1 MPTKSYKRVS
11 DQKAAPFRPNETELF
26 PMQICAHMVRALGI
40 TEADEITRLREIL
53 NNAGS
58 FAHLAAYVKKEGV
71 PAANQRT
78 ALKGL
83 KRLLEQIIKF
93 TDELDWIERR
103 HSCRLCEGC
112 ARIHGAPR

>member
-11 DQKAAPFRPNETELF
+11 DQKAAPFRP
-26 PMQICAHMVRALGI
+26 
-40 TEADEITRLREIL
+40 